1 MMPTATK
8 IAQILQDCEENGD
21 AREYDETGSA
31 VSLDSED
38 RDVLLV
44 SDLHLGPGLEHD
56 GTYAGTEN
64 FFADRAFA
72 RFLSSFSGNEDGKGM
87 ILILNGDMID
97 FLRIAHIP
105 DEDTEFNRWAKVL
118 SSLGVEATPDELKKS
133 IRKESREGYGLKT
146 QDYKSVWRLEV
157 AAKGHPALFDAL
169 AQWLADGNQLVIV
182 KGNHDLEW
190 YWRLVRNYLR
200 LLLAQKITELSGHDA
215 TRSVEQEL
223 MEAVLGNLVFVD
235 HSLIVG
241 EILYVEHGHQ
251 FDPYTSVDEDGPVW
265 DRSDVAQVTTL
276 DPRELR
282 LPFGSFFNRYVI
294 NKIELV
300 YPYYDN
306 IRPIQNLVPL
316 LIREHFFLAMRVLF
330 QHIPRVIRILR
341 KRKVRRFRY
350 LTRLLVHILLL
361 TIPVGILFGEI
372 VRLFEGVDLTGFIGD
387 REFGVA
393 TFLLDQAGGLARSF
407 VWLATGYFLSR
418 LAAFLQLLPEH
429 GFEKRARSQFALNP
443 ALRMIT
449 YGHIHKPEQAKIGG
463 NWYYNTSTWIPV
475 FEISSAAVRL
485 DQTYTFLHLKN
496 DPEKGL
502 EAAVLERWNDDAGRA
517 EVLPIVRRKD
527 AD

>member
-1 MMPTATK
+1 
-8 IAQILQDCEENGD
+8 
-21 AREYDETGSA
+21 
-31 VSLDSED
+31 
-38 RDVLLV
+38 
-44 SDLHLGPGLEHD
+44 
-56 GTYAGTEN
+56 
-64 FFADRAFA
+64 
-72 RFLSSFSGNEDGKGM
+72 
-87 ILILNGDMID
+87 
-97 FLRIAHIP
+97 
-105 DEDTEFNRWAKVL
+105 
-118 SSLGVEATPDELKKS
+118 
-133 IRKESREGYGLKT
+133 
-146 QDYKSVWRLEV
+146 
-157 AAKGHPALFDAL
+157 
-169 AQWLADGNQLVIV
+169 
-182 KGNHDLEW
+182 
-190 YWRLVRNYLR
+190 
-200 LLLAQKITELSGHDA
+200 
-215 TRSVEQEL
+215 VEQEL
-223 MEAVLGNLVFVD
+223 VEAVLGNLVFVD

-350 LTRLLVHILLL
+350 LTRLLFHVLLL
-361 TIPVGILFGEI
+361 AIPVGILFGEI
-372 VRLFEGVDLTGFIGD
+372 VRLFEDFDLSGFSGD
-387 REFGVA
+387 RESGVA
-393 TFLLDQAGGLARSF
+393 TYLLDQAGDLARSF
-407 VWLATGYFLSR
+407 IWLAIGYFLSR
-418 LAAFLQLLPEH
+418 LAAALQLLPQH
-429 GFEKRARSQFALNP
+429 SFEGRARSQFALTP
-443 ALRMIT
+443 GLRMVT
-449 YGHIHKPEQAKIGG
+449 YGHIHKPEQAQIGG

-485 DQTYTFLHLKN
+485 DQTYTFLHLRN

-502 EAAVLERWNDDAGRA
+502 EAAVLKRWNDDAGRV